1 MTDAASKNERSANSG
16 AAHSTLRAKP
26 DEACAAERADR
37 LLAMCLFGEARGESD
52 EARRAIA
59 QVILNRA
66 RYPHKV
72 FGSRRGASLEEN
84 LRGVILKPRQ
94 FSCFLESDPNYP
106 KILHPLDYEPPAV
119 WQRCLDTAAQALA
132 TAGQPDALTL
142 NSDHYFDDSLQPPSW
157 ADPAKQTVR
166 IGRLR
171 FFRLYLPTPT
181 AGAGFLLRTAGDDP
195 TSPRRI
201 AAGDA
206 AASPSRRESSPP
218 EPSRRADATLPRASA
233 GDHSARHRREAS
245 GSGPHTSTPVLHPP
259 SQRTPRLGSNR
270 WYQRSRGLSSLQGRD
285 SGFAIRDSGITSAGA
300 QRGWLLM
307 MVLLSVSLTSCSE
320 LEQKAYQGLVRS
332 EVEYEAVRGRVVE
345 AVVHGLLDDQQMDR
359 YIAASH
365 SFLAAHDAAVEA
377 LAAFTGTRSDN
388 DRARLRE
395 ALDLLPGLIRELH
408 DLMAEF
414 DRHPAPRQERSPMP
428 GVRSQNEKS

>member
-1 MTDAASKNERSANSG
+1 MTDAASKNKRSANSG
-16 AAHSTLRAKP
+16 AAHSTLRATP
-26 DEACAAERADR
+26 EESCAAQPVDT
-37 LLAMCLFGEARGESD
+37 LLAMCLFGEARGESE

-66 RYPHKV
+66 RHPHKV
-72 FGSRRGASLEEN
+72 FGSRAGAGLEEN
-84 LRGVILKPRQ
+84 LRRVILKPQQ

-119 WQRCLDTAAQALA
+119 WQRCLDAAQQALA
-132 TAGQPDALTL
+132 TAGEPDALTL

-157 ADPAKQTVR
+157 ADPAKQTVL

-171 FFRLYLPTPT
+171 FYRLYLPTPT
-181 AGAGFLLRTAGDDP
+181 AGAGFLLHTAGDDP

-201 AAGDA
+201 ATGDA

-218 EPSRRADATLPRASA
+218 EPSRRADATLLRASA

-245 GSGPHTSTPVLHPP
+245 GSGPHTSTPVPHHP

-270 WYQRSRGLSSLQGRD
+270 WFQRSRGLSSLC
-285 SGFAIRDSGITSAGA
+285 SGFATRHSGITSAAA

-307 MVLLSVSLTSCSE
+307 IVLLSVSLTSCTE
-320 LEQKAYQGLVRS
+320 LEQKAYQSLVRS

-377 LAAFTGTRSDN
+377 LAAFTDTGSDN
-388 DRARLRE
+388 DRARLRA

-414 DRHPAPRQERSPMP
+414 DRHPAPRQERSQKP
-428 GVRSQNEKS
+428 GVRSQNGKS